1 MKREETAIDKIAND
15 WVKQLA
21 KRSPSYATYLGFPGG
36 EKDVD
41 DFSPDALEQDRH
53 DYADLISRLQAEEP
67 VDEVDRVTKEAMKH
81 EQHCLPSSG
90 HQRYLRPLPN

>member
-41 DFSPDALEQDRH
+41 DFSPDALEQDRQ
-53 DYADLISRLQAEEP
+53 DYADLILDSNPKSRWTRSIGSP
-67 VDEVDRVTKEAMKH
+67 KR
-81 EQHCLPSSG
+81 
-90 HQRYLRPLPN
+90 R

>member
-53 DYADLISRLQAEEP
+53 DYADLISRLTRFSHVSFP
-67 VDEVDRVTKEAMKH
+67 PFD
-81 EQHCLPSSG
+81 LG
-90 HQRYLRPLPN
+90 II

>member
-41 DFSPDALEQDRH
+41 DFSPEALEQDRH
-53 DYADLISRLQAEEP
+53 DYADLISRLH
-67 VDEVDRVTKEAMKH
+67 EAIDLFW
-81 EQHCLPSSG
+81 CFG
-90 HQRYLRPLPN
+90 IRPLDRCGHGAKWTSAY